1 MSPPDDY
8 TAVVDYIR
16 ALALK
21 EISDHTVVGMS
32 MALVDDQQVIWSEG
46 FDADKAQMISAS
58 TETLY
63 WVGSVTKRVNED
75 NEDKGVPHE

>member
-1 MSPPDDY
+1 
-8 TAVVDYIR
+8 
-16 ALALK
+16 
-21 EISDHTVVGMS
+21 
-32 MALVDDQQVIWSEG
+32 
-46 FDADKAQMISAS
+46 MISAS